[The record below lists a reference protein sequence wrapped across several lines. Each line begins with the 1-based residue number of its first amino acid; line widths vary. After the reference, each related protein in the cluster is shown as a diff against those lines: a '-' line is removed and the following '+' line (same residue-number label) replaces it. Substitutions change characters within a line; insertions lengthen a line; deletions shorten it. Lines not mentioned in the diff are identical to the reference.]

1 MTKQEAC
8 YKRSTRNHNAGTDR
22 WQWNTNTYWKK
33 SWMDVWLLLTFL
45 SNEDSSFA
53 NVSVPSSNVSL
64 GRRSYAIFNETISV
78 IMYLFYLS
86 YNMRKDANMLVT
98 NAKFS
103 IRSLTIIGREWWGKR
118 ETERDGRNVT
128 EGWGRLKRNLQQSN
142 WKNGSCTDVVAA

>member
-8 YKRSTRNHNAGTDR
+8 YKRSIRNHNAGTDR

-64 GRRSYAIFNETISV
+64 GRRTYAIFNETISV

-86 YNMRKDANMLVT
+86 YNMRKDANMLIT

-103 IRSLTIIGREWWGKR
+103 VRSLTFIRREWWGKR
-118 ETERDGRNVT
+118 VREGRNIT
-128 EGWGRLKRNLQQSN
+128 EGWERTKEEEESLNCFWTLSE
-142 WKNGSCTDVVAA
+142 SSIHL